1 MFVTWI
7 YLDRSD
13 TTNYLFLRSLNNM
26 NEALVAF
33 FFVISLGGMYY
44 CQDRLIIFI
53 FLYLN
58 YLLNFEI
65 QDADVCIFMFFV
77 AISSF

>member
-1 MFVTWI
+1 MDIFRQIWHNKLFVSSKSQQHEWDLGDI
-7 YLDRSD
+7 FFCYL
-13 TTNYLFLRSLNNM
+13 
-26 NEALVAF
+26 VGGG
-33 FFVISLGGMYY
+33 GGMYY

>member
-1 MFVTWI
+1 MDIFRQIWHNKLFVSSKSQQHEWDLGDI
-7 YLDRSD
+7 
-13 TTNYLFLRSLNNM
+13 
-26 NEALVAF
+26 F

-58 YLLNFEI
+58 YLPNFEI

>member
-1 MFVTWI
+1 
-7 YLDRSD
+7 
-13 TTNYLFLRSLNNM
+13 M